1 MIAEFKGYL
10 LSNNIEVEIANDSA
24 VIFRKDG
31 LSFLFQHS
39 TDDPYYFRLSLPK
52 IAQASEIRNVHD
64 IINELCIQYKVMK
77 MTVVEDELW
86 IITEQFVYCR
96 ENINS
101 LFSRLISL
109 IEEVFRAFREAIKH
123 NDENR

>member
-10 LSNNIEVEIANDSA
+10 LSNNIEAEIANESA

-31 LSFLFQHS
+31 LSFLFQYS

-64 IINELCIQYKVMK
+64 IMNDLCIQYKVMK
-77 MTVVEDELW
+77 MTIIEDDLW

-96 ENINS
+96 ENVNA

-109 IEEVFRAFREAIKH
+109 IEEVFRAFRETMRH
-123 NDENR
+123 HDENR